1 VTCFCN
7 EPQVYSTVKI
17 YGDFGHLT
25 CNQDHQPD
33 VAVMLAVVAQVTSPD
48 VAIIQC
54 HSFHMLCYLRYFM
67 DMKCWE
73 DMCL

>member
-33 VAVMLAVVAQVTSPD
+33 VAVMLAVVAQV
-48 VAIIQC
+48 
-54 HSFHMLCYLRYFM
+54 
-67 DMKCWE
+67 
-73 DMCL
+73 